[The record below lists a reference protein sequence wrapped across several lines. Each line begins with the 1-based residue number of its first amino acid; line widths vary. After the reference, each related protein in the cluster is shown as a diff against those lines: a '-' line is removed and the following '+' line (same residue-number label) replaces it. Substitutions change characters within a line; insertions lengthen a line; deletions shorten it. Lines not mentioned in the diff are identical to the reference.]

1 MIDQDVTVTNRV
13 AALARG
19 VQDAMNVTWDEMVG
33 RSRRT
38 RYSQPR
44 KVFAY
49 LLRQN
54 TILTFQDIGD
64 LLGGRDH
71 STVLYWVK
79 SVERDKEEVAV
90 LGKLIQDVE
99 RRAQECFPQSGSYGA
114 A

>member
-1 MIDQDVTVTNRV
+1 MTQDQVAIPSRI

-49 LLRQN
+49 LLLQN
-54 TILTFQDIGD
+54 TVLTFQDIGD

-79 SVERDKEEVAV
+79 SVERDKQQVAV
-90 LGKLIQDVE
+90 LDKLIQDVE
-99 RRAQECFPQSGSYGA
+99 RRAEECFPQSGSHGA